1 MFTDDVQGL
10 GEEHPN
16 AAPSMGLTNEQVV
29 VLQEAT
35 QVAYNQMLA
44 ALRDV
49 NGYNWQVCMYAHDCL
64 ITLHIRRLGI
74 KMVSRPL
81 SHREIVHRSWR
92 YKA

>member
-1 MFTDDVQGL
+1 MCGLLWVNACSHLRYRYIDGVFTDDVQGL

-16 AAPSMGLTNEQVV
+16 AAPNMGLTNEQVV

-49 NGYNWQVCMYAHDCL
+49 NGYNWQVG
-64 ITLHIRRLGI
+64 R
-74 KMVSRPL
+74 
-81 SHREIVHRSWR
+81 
-92 YKA
+92 